1 MTIYERI
8 AGTLVGSDLLDEL
21 VRDML
26 IEDYKSADP
35 EDWDLKDALRKV
47 IKYYSTPS
55 AYEQFIKEN
64 T

>member
-1 MTIYERI
+1 MDIYERYSLI
-8 AGTLVGSDLLDEL
+8 VSDLLDDL

-26 IEDYKSADP
+26 MEDYKKADP

-47 IKYYSTPS
+47 IKYYSTPF